1 MAMLPESQT
10 NLNGEMQFLPK
21 DDFSSFDPELYPA
34 QEIKRREA
42 QIRQYV
48 DIQKDIRNLAYVA
61 SGLGVKGLSTL

>member
-1 MAMLPESQT
+1 MLPDSQT
-10 NLNGEMQFLPK
+10 NLNEDLQFLPR

-34 QEIKRREA
+34 HEIKRREA

-48 DIQKDIRNLAYVA
+48 DTRKDIRNLAYVA